1 MIASLNFEYL
11 IMIFLVNLSFNHL
24 RIKEIERVRES
35 GYDSIQVDFMELLYK
50 MEGKEV
56 VEKILPGDIFHSFSD

>member
-1 MIASLNFEYL
+1 
-11 IMIFLVNLSFNHL
+11 MIFFVNLSLNHL

-50 MEGKEV
+50 MEDKEV
-56 VEKILPGDIFHSFSD
+56 VEKILQGDIFHSFSD